1 MASQITNYKCPA
13 CTGPLH
19 FVGASG
25 MLECDFCGAKYD
37 VAQIE
42 ALYAEKEAKSVEATE
57 KANAKAEEN
66 RQKIAEMEAR
76 LKELDTLLMD
86 AKNACDMKLV
96 TEYTT
101 TKEALDK
108 ENDRWMQLS
117 EQLESL

>member
-1 MASQITNYKCPA
+1 
-13 CTGPLH
+13 
-19 FVGASG
+19 
-25 MLECDFCGAKYD
+25 MLSIKSIRKA
-37 VAQIE
+37 VADS
-42 ALYAEKEAKSVEATE
+42 EK
-57 KANAKAEEN
+57 
-66 RQKIAEMEAR
+66 KIAEMEAR